1 MVLFSEATTEGQQA
15 STMHR
20 SKRDGHRV
28 TYRAATLPV
37 PEATRQHNWQL
48 SRKAPARPYRAQ
60 VYSRSQVT
68 PKYKSL
74 RGNSGWYS
82 AHGTPAVSFQP
93 DTRTATPANT
103 RQASLPRHSH
113 RDAREVAYHA
123 ATLPAPKATRQHNWQ
138 LGGLTRSGPDRVE
151 FKPPG
156 SQAARD
162 QATSGLSRL
171 SFRPR

>member
-1 MVLFSEATTEGQQA
+1 MVFRTWDPRCQLPARYS
-15 STMHR
+15 H
-20 SKRDGHRV
+20 RDGHRV

-93 DTRTATPANT
+93 GTHTTTPTRLRCPDICTATPAK
-103 RQASLPRHSH
+103 LPIAQPRYPH
-113 RDAREVAYHA
+113 
-123 ATLPAPKATRQHNWQ
+123 PKQ
-138 LGGLTRSGPDRVE
+138 LGSITGNLAPPASAVPSQPSITRPVPQPNLLCGP
-151 FKPPG
+151 G
-156 SQAARD
+156 
-162 QATSGLSRL
+162 T
-171 SFRPR
+171 